1 MPELLGADLGPG
13 ARGGFTTR
21 AGGVSG
27 GPYAAPDGSGGL
39 NLGLHVDDEE
49 HDVLANRH
57 LLDRWAGHPVAW
69 MSQRH
74 SAVVQ
79 VVDAV
84 PARGRTTVGECDAL
98 VARRAGPGA
107 PTVGVMVADCVPL
120 LLATPSGDLVAAAHV
135 GRQGL
140 ASGIVRATLG
150 ALAAQ
155 GAEPAELYAALGP
168 SICGRCYEVPAALR
182 EEVAAVVPEAR
193 STTSWATPA
202 LDVPAGVMAQLAA
215 AGVRR
220 VTPPAACTRED
231 ERFYSYRRD
240 GRTGRFA
247 GVVRP
252 A

>member
-1 MPELLGADLGPG
+1 MLDLLDAALGPG

-27 GPYAAPDGSGGL
+27 GPYAAADGSGGL
-39 NLGLHVDDEE
+39 NLGFHVDDDE
-49 HDVLANRH
+49 HRVAANRH

-69 MSQRH
+69 MSQHH
-74 SAVVQ
+74 SATVRVVS
-79 VVDAV
+79 AV
-84 PARGRTTVGECDAL
+84 PGHGRSAVGECDAL
-98 VARRAGPGA
+98 VARRTGAGA

-120 LLATPSGDLVAAAHV
+120 LLATPSGDLVAAVHV

-140 ASGIVRATLG
+140 ASGIVPETL
-150 ALAAQ
+150 AVLAAE
-155 GAEPAELYAALGP
+155 GADLRELHAALGP

-182 EEVAAVVPEAR
+182 DEVAAVVPEAR

-202 LDVPAGVMAQLAA
+202 LDVPAGVVAQLAA

-220 VTPPAACTRED
+220 VERPDACTRED

-247 GVVRP
+247 GVVQP